1 MSNLRI
7 FKKLFLITTFIFVIT
22 LLTLLLAS
30 KPVKAESSSTSVTI
44 SAQVYACELIVKLN
58 KGLGVNNLSLQT
70 TYLLSIK
77 ERETG
82 HIFSLVGETDQEGL
96 SFHDLCTNQIY
107 MMNSKV
113 DIYLEAFNGLR
124 KQIPNIEVFKYAR
137 STLNV
142 TINSE
147 DFTILPNTI
156 MSSVMSTSSGIPLS
170 LPNMDA
176 YLNLFESYSGF
187 VSKLILLASIAV
199 GVSYGSIYISK
210 VFKSLLK
217 EYIYAVKY
225 IYRYITLGHIRHVF
239 S

>member
-1 MSNLRI
+1 MFIRLI
-7 FKKLFLITTFIFVIT
+7 LKKLFLLTTFIFIFAF
-22 LLTLLLAS
+22 LALS
-30 KPVKAESSSTSVTI
+30 FNSNKVEAKSISSSVTV
-44 SAQVYACELIVKLN
+44 SAQVFACELIVQFSRGKD
-58 KGLGVNNLSLQT
+58 VENLSLQT
-70 TYLLSIK
+70 SYLLSFK

-96 SFHDLCTNQIY
+96 SFHDLCSNQIY

-156 MSSVMSTSSGIPLS
+156 KSSVMSTSSGIPLN
-170 LPNMDA
+170 LPNLDA

-199 GVSYGSIYISK
+199 GVSYGSIYIYK

-225 IYRYITLGHIRHVF
+225 IYRYITLGHIKNVY

>member
-22 LLTLLLAS
+22 FLTLLLAS

-96 SFHDLCTNQIY
+96 SFHDLCSNQIY

-156 MSSVMSTSSGIPLS
+156 KSSVMSTSSGIPLN
-170 LPNMDA
+170 LPNLDA

-199 GVSYGSIYISK
+199 GVSYGSIYIYK

-225 IYRYITLGHIRHVF
+225 IYRYITLGHIKNVY